1 MKGVEEAL
9 RLCGDIVA
17 IREASRKYQF
27 QENIFL
33 PHPPAEV
40 WPYLARNNFLA
51 REAGKSPTVFA
62 GEKIHDGWKLMATSF
77 RKMGIKVE
85 AWELPWDWVENQF
98 VRFEAISVRGPVK
111 YFIISATL
119 HPDDGG
125 TRLQLEVR
133 YLPRGPF
140 LARFIVGDTFRK
152 YRGLY
157 SDIAKRIQSKL
168 HYDPAYFYEKGDGK
182 RREFDRLIKLY
193 RDHGADDAT
202 ALVLAEFVA
211 YAPDVQVQKI
221 RPKEISLK
229 SRVHFSATTAFLLG
243 ATRAGLFDMHW
254 EILCPACRAPN
265 AESRSLSLL
274 TGESHCEF
282 CEIRYDADFDR
293 NVEVCFSPH
302 GSVRK
307 VNPVM
312 YCRGNPGQTPHIF
325 AQLTLL
331 PGEKLVILGGAP
343 AGLYNLRR
351 GERSQ
356 VSGISIEKGGH
367 HGNRINLSAATGG
380 LILAADKDIVIHNDT
395 GKVETIRIEH
405 PSYNDLALT
414 AFEVSTMQTFRDL
427 FSAEILRPDLKLAIK
442 NAVFFFSD
450 LKDSTQLYEER
461 GDAEAFALVQ
471 SHFDIMIRIIAENHG
486 AVVKTIGDAVMAVF
500 THSADALRAAL
511 AVHADIQ
518 AFNRG
523 AKDHKLIVKIGLH
536 EGPALALTLNEKLDY
551 FGSTVN
557 KAARIQNEAAGDET
571 VISEDIFNRLSDQQ
585 LLSRLNAQAYTA
597 QLKGI
602 KREMT
607 LYRLRAPAA

>member
-1 MKGVEEAL
+1 MKGVEKAL
-9 RLCGDIVA
+9 ALCDSIVA
-17 IREASRKYQF
+17 LREASQKHKF
-27 QENIFL
+27 QSHIFL
-33 PHPPAEV
+33 PQPLAEV
-40 WPYLARNNFLA
+40 WPYVAKNNLLA
-51 REAGKSPTVFA
+51 REAGKSATIFE
-62 GEKIHDGWKLMATSF
+62 GEKISAGWKLMATSF
-77 RKMGIKVE
+77 SKMGLRVH

-98 VRFEAISVRGPVK
+98 VRFEAISISGPVK
-111 YFIISATL
+111 YFVISVTL
-119 HPDDGG
+119 SPEGTG
-125 TRLQLEVR
+125 TRLNLEVR
-133 YLPRGPF
+133 YIPRGF
-140 LARFIVGDTFRK
+140 LLARFIVGDAFRK
-152 YRGLY
+152 YRRLY
-157 SDIAKRIQSKL
+157 SEIATRIPSKM
-168 HYDPAYFYEKGDGK
+168 HFDPAYFYEKGNK
-182 RREFDRLIKLY
+182 KQEAFERLIKLY
-193 RDHGADDAT
+193 REHGADDAT
-202 ALVLAEFVA
+202 ARTLGEFVA

-229 SRVHFSATTAFLLG
+229 SKVHFSVTTAFLLQ

-265 AESRSLSLL
+265 AESRGLSLL
-274 TGESHCEF
+274 SGESHCEF
-282 CEIRYDADFDR
+282 CDIRYDADFDR

-307 VNPVM
+307 VDPVM

-331 PGEKLVILGGAP
+331 PGEKQVILGGAP

-356 VSGISIEKGGH
+356 VSGVSVEKGGH
-367 HGNRINLSAATGG
+367 HSNRVNLSAAAGG
-380 LILAADKDIVIHNDT
+380 LILTAEKDLVIHNDT

-405 PSYNDLALT
+405 PSYNDFALT
-414 AFEVSTMQTFRDL
+414 AFEISTMQTFRDL
-427 FSAEILRPDLKLAIK
+427 FSSEILRPDLKLAIK

-471 SHFDIMIRIIAENHG
+471 AHFDIMIRIIAANHG

-500 THSADALRAAL
+500 TQSEDALKAAQ
-511 AVHADIQ
+511 AIHADIRT
-518 AFNRG
+518 FNKTSPG
-523 AKDHKLIVKIGLH
+523 HQLVVKIGLH

-557 KAARIQNEAAGDET
+557 KAARIQNEAGGNET
-571 VISEDIFNRLSDQQ
+571 VISEDIFNRLSDTN
-585 LLSRLNAQAYTA
+585 LLRNMNPQPYAA

-602 KREMT
+602 KREMI
-607 LYRLRAPAA
+607 LYRMAAAAS

>member
-1 MKGVEEAL
+1 MKGVEKAL
-9 RLCGDIVA
+9 ELCGDIVA
-17 IREASRKYQF
+17 LREASKKHQF
-27 QENIFL
+27 QENIYL
-33 PHPPAEV
+33 PQPPAEV

-51 REAGKSPTVFA
+51 REAGKSPTVFS
-62 GEKIHDGWKLMATSF
+62 GEKIHNGWKLMATTF
-77 RKMGIKVE
+77 RKLGIKVE
-85 AWELPWDWVENQF
+85 AWELPWDWIENQF
-98 VRFEAISVRGPVK
+98 VRFEAISVKGPVK
-111 YFIISATL
+111 YFVISATL
-119 HPDDGG
+119 HAENGG
-125 TRLQLEVR
+125 SRLHLEVR
-133 YLPRGPF
+133 YLARWPL
-140 LARFIVGDTFRK
+140 LARLIVHDTFRK
-152 YRGLY
+152 YRTLY
-157 SDIAKRIQSKL
+157 SDIGKRIQSKL
-168 HYDPAYFYEKGDGK
+168 LFDPAYFYQKGGGK
-182 RREFDRLIKLY
+182 QREFDRLVKLY

-202 ALVLAEFVA
+202 ALTLAEFVA

-221 RPKEISLK
+221 RPKEISQK
-229 SRVHFSATTAFLLG
+229 SRVHFSATTAFLLA
-243 ATRAGLFDMHW
+243 ATRSGLFDMHW
-254 EILCPACRAPN
+254 EILCPACRAPT

-307 VNPVM
+307 ISPVM

-331 PGEKLVILGGAP
+331 PGEKQVVLGGLP
-343 AGLYNLRR
+343 EGLYNLRR
-351 GERSQ
+351 GERSH

-367 HGNRINLSAATGG
+367 HSNRIHLSAAGG
-380 LILAADKDIVIHNDT
+380 AIILTAGKDLVIHNDT
-395 GKVETIRIEH
+395 GTVETIRIEH

-427 FSAEILRPDLKLAIK
+427 FSSEILRPDLKLAIK

-461 GDAEAFALVQ
+461 GDAEAFSLVQ

-511 AVHADIQ
+511 AVHADIR
-518 AFNRG
+518 AFNRTT
-523 AKDHKLIVKIGLH
+523 KDHRLVVKIGLH

-571 VISEDIFNRLSDQQ
+571 VISEDIFNRLSDQN
-585 LLSRLNAQAYTA
+585 LLARLDAQPYTA

-607 LYRLRAPAA
+607 LYRLRLPAA